1 MKMKDEHTPLAG
13 LSPPTS
19 CLEPPQFVIVTKT
32 VIATQLGLPNL
43 CHGLFTQGQKTA
55 DALRLHQNL
64 NKPTNK
70 PLEVVRK
77 RSEVTMRV
85 ERCVR

>member
-1 MKMKDEHTPLAG
+1 MNRDYYGYDTSQLPCRNKEHSTFKDTNNKDH
-13 LSPPTS
+13 
-19 CLEPPQFVIVTKT
+19 
-32 VIATQLGLPNL
+32 
-43 CHGLFTQGQKTA
+43 FTDFWWNA

-85 ERCVR
+85 ERYVR

>member
-1 MKMKDEHTPLAG
+1 MGST
-13 LSPPTS
+13 
-19 CLEPPQFVIVTKT
+19 F
-32 VIATQLGLPNL
+32 
-43 CHGLFTQGQKTA
+43 

-77 RSEVTMRV
+77 RAEVTMKDD
-85 ERCVR
+85 RCVRWYSDGVIAEKDG

>member
-1 MKMKDEHTPLAG
+1 MKIE
-13 LSPPTS
+13 
-19 CLEPPQFVIVTKT
+19 
-32 VIATQLGLPNL
+32 NL
-43 CHGLFTQGQKTA
+43 LLKSD

-77 RSEVTMRV
+77 RSEVTMKI
-85 ERCVR
+85 E

>member
-1 MKMKDEHTPLAG
+1 MAKAKAID
-13 LSPPTS
+13 
-19 CLEPPQFVIVTKT
+19 CD
-32 VIATQLGLPNL
+32 
-43 CHGLFTQGQKTA
+43 
-55 DALRLHQNL
+55 DAQRLHQNL

-85 ERCVR
+85 ERCVRWYSDGVIAVKDGR

>member
-1 MKMKDEHTPLAG
+1 MDVFWT
-13 LSPPTS
+13 
-19 CLEPPQFVIVTKT
+19 C
-32 VIATQLGLPNL
+32 
-43 CHGLFTQGQKTA
+43 A

-85 ERCVR
+85 EKCVRWYSDGVIAVKDGR